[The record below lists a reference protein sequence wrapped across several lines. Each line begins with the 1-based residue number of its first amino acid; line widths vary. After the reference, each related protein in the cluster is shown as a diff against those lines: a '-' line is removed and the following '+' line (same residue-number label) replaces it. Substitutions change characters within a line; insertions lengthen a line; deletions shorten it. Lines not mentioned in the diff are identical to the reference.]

1 MKSLCVYCGSS
12 SGSKAGYAD
21 AARDLGRLLAESDI
35 RLVYGGASVGIM
47 GVLADEVIAA
57 GGKATGVIPKAIFE
71 KEVAHQ
77 GLSELCVVDSMHS
90 RKAMMAELS
99 DAFVA
104 LPGGLGTLEELF
116 EILTWT
122 QLGLQQKP
130 CGLLNVAGFY
140 DHLIRFLEHSVTQ
153 AFVKPVHRDMLLVE
167 TDARALL
174 GALQAY
180 HPPEVNK
187 WIEASDT

>member
-12 SGSKAGYAD
+12 PGSKAGYAD